1 MTQASLVQRH
11 LLLCATPSNAK
22 CHQGPLGAQCWDQLK
37 RSLRQSGLE
46 DSNRAAGVVM
56 RSKVDCLRHCQDGP
70 VLLIWPDGIW
80 YTALTPER
88 IERIVAEHLLGD
100 QPIEAWISQ
109 RSSFATSPQ

>member
-1 MTQASLVQRH
+1 MTQAPLVQRH

-56 RSKVDCLRHCQDGP
+56 RSKVDCLRHC
-70 VLLIWPDGIW
+70 
-80 YTALTPER
+80 
-88 IERIVAEHLLGD
+88 
-100 QPIEAWISQ
+100 
-109 RSSFATSPQ
+109 